1 MECATICYSRSH
13 FFPMHLHPDL
23 ITFSYILG
31 GSARLILKNTSITLK
46 ENDFVII
53 PPYVAHQTQI
63 NDFFYYK
70 VIRVP
75 KSYSFI
81 EESDDYSR
89 VMVIPNG
96 MVYKSHFD
104 TWFDAVQQDPIDLLD
119 SNGSPIEVPKIFK
132 KFLRNSPS
140 NYNRW
145 QELLKTTIIH
155 FETNYNRPIL
165 VEELSDLT
173 HLSDS
178 HLQRLFKNKVGISPM
193 RYLLNLRIEK
203 AKAYIKTKDSFT
215 DIAYDTGFYDQSHF
229 NKYFKINVGMTP
241 KHYSR
246 LIKND

>member
-23 ITFSYILG
+23 FTFSYILG
-31 GSARLILKNTSITLK
+31 GSARLILKNASIILK

-63 NDFFYYK
+63 DDFFYYK

-81 EESDDYSR
+81 EESNDDSR

-96 MVYKSHFD
+96 FTYKPHFD
-104 TWFDAVQQDPIDLLD
+104 AWFDSIQQNPVDLMASKAEPLD
-119 SNGSPIEVPKIFK
+119 VPDIFK
-132 KFLRNSPS
+132 GYLKNPS
-140 NYNRW
+140 SNTDRL

-173 HLSDS
+173 YLSES

-203 AKAYIKTKDSFT
+203 AKAYIKTNDRFT

-229 NKYFKINVGMTP
+229 NKYFKMNVGMTP
-241 KHYSR
+241 KRYAG